1 MNIGSVIKYYRHKH
15 NLTQSQLADG
25 ICSVSHL
32 SKIESNT
39 YTPHEE
45 TYEALLLKMGVQLKK
60 ELEHQKRLEQQLGRF
75 IDCSLYYDLD
85 QMEELYQELVE
96 VDDYVQS
103 TALINQYELYKFRY
117 YLHAKQYEKANEQ
130 QKLLDKLKASFTAPE
145 LWMRQFFQ
153 AIQFSSLGDY
163 KEAMALMDELDH
175 GFHSIPQKLE
185 GEFYYQKSRILLLF
199 DRLALS
205 AYYAELAVRAYEK
218 DHNYIRL
225 LHAQLLLAINYTRR
239 NLVTQAA
246 NLYEVIKRNAK
257 LTQQK
262 ELYQTVLYNYAEL
275 LQSEKQDEQAIELFE
290 ELKKGLEPGSYLHKA
305 VIVNLLEIKTMEQE
319 ATAELIAQL
328 RMSGTSKDKEYFNI
342 YSNYFEKQKFSQQ
355 DLLNYKEDK
364 MFPFFKKYGYIKD
377 TRQLSQDLAAYYKQ
391 QGKWEKAH
399 YYQTQFLENGGE

>member
-85 QMEELYQELVE
+85 RMEELYQELVE

-117 YLHAKQYEKANEQ
+117 YLHSKQYEKANEQ

-290 ELKKGLEPGSYLHKA
+290 ELKKGLEPGSYLHRA

-342 YSNYFEKQKFSQQ
+342 YSDYFEKQKFSQQ

>member
-1 MNIGSVIKYYRHKH
+1 MNIGSVIKYYRLKH

-85 QMEELYQELVE
+85 RMEELYEELVE
-96 VDDYVQS
+96 VDNYVQS
-103 TALINQYELYKFRY
+103 TALVNQYELYKFRY

-130 QKLLDKLKASFTAPE
+130 QRLLDKLKASFTAPE

-153 AIQFSSLGDY
+153 AIQFSSLGHY

-257 LTQQK
+257 LTQQT

-290 ELKKGLEPGSYLHKA
+290 ELKKALEPGSYLHKA
-305 VIVNLLEIKTMEQE
+305 VIVNLLEIKAMKQE
-319 ATAELIAQL
+319 VTAELIAQL
-328 RMSGTSKDKEYFNI
+328 RMPGTSKDKEYFNI
-342 YSNYFEKQKFSQQ
+342 YSEYFEKQKFSQQ

-377 TRQLSQDLAAYYKQ
+377 TRQLSQDLAVYYKQ
-391 QGKWEKAH
+391 QGNWEKAH

>member
-85 QMEELYQELVE
+85 RMEELYQELVE

-342 YSNYFEKQKFSQQ
+342 YSDYFEKQKFSQQ